1 MGSITKIQ
9 WCDHTFNPWRGCSK
23 VHTGCLNCYAEKQS
37 KRNPGVLG
45 IWGDHGT
52 RVVASKQT
60 WNEPLKWN
68 AAAKA
73 EGVRKRVFCASLA
86 DVFEDW
92 QGPVQTSGNVWLAPN
107 FRAAHG
113 PNNRATL
120 RDVRRRLFELIDETP
135 WLDWLLLTKRPENV
149 RRMYV
154 PHLLEKVRG
163 HVSQNEGDGYIIRAR
178 PNVWL
183 GTSISDQQTA
193 DKAIP
198 ELLKC
203 RDLAPVLFVSVEPL
217 VGPVSLRPY
226 MMPVPNCPD
235 VSRDDGCCMHPASTT
250 PECHRACDCPHGVH
264 LGIDWVIL
272 GGESGPKARPCDVE
286 WIRDAVEECQRSAI
300 PVFVKQLGAVPIDT
314 TFRSPSSPAILTGVK
329 DHKGGDPQEWPL
341 ELRVRE
347 FPEVKS

>member
-1 MGSITKIQ
+1 MVMGSITKIQ
-9 WCDHTFNPWRGCSK
+9 WCDHTFNPWRGCTK

-52 RVVASKQT
+52 RVVASEEMWEQ
-60 WNEPLKWN
+60 PLKWN

-73 EGVRKRVFCASLA
+73 DGVRRRVFCASLA
-86 DVFEDW
+86 DVFEEW
-92 QGPVQTSGNVWLAPN
+92 AGPVHDSQSRRLWVS
-107 FRAAHG
+107 
-113 PNNRATL
+113 NRGTMPIEPDTGEPGFAFERTPLTL
-120 RDVRRRLFELIDETP
+120 QDVRRRLFELIDETP

-149 RRMYV
+149 RRMMPNYSYHACHTGDC
-154 PHLLEKVRG
+154 PHDVM
-163 HVSQNEGDGYIIRAR
+163 SQCDPNKQFRQ
-178 PNVWL
+178 NVWL
-183 GTSISDQQTA
+183 GTSISDQATA

-217 VGPVSLRPY
+217 VRRIILRKFLPVD
-226 MMPVPNCPD
+226 PNNFD
-235 VSRDDGCCMHPASTT
+235 
-250 PECHRACDCPHGVH
+250 PEFRTG
-264 LGIDWVIL
+264 LDWLII

-314 TFRSPSSPAILTGVK
+314 TFRSPSSPAILTSVK
-329 DHKGGDPQEWPL
+329 DHKGGDPHEWPA

-347 FPEVKS
+347 FPDVNE